1 MENTEG
7 TQIGKP
13 ELVKGPFVEVYI
25 EYLPNQTYYP
35 DPNDWKLAAK
45 FSDPLWE
52 SVSREVKRLMNIHGF
67 LKVRIR
73 TVTRQESIEYLF

>member
-1 MENTEG
+1 MENTED
-7 TQIGKP
+7 TRTNKP
-13 ELVKGPFVEVYI
+13 EWLKDPFVEVYI

-35 DPNDWKLAAK
+35 DPNNWKLAAK

-52 SVSREVKRLMNIHGF
+52 SVVREAKGLMNLHGY